1 MGWIVHRHGVLY
13 AQNGYNTQFEGV
25 VAQVVGDFLW
35 RRDTKRER
43 CWIAE
48 KDGALV
54 GCVMV
59 VRKAPT
65 VAKLRLLLVEPEAR
79 GMGVGSALIQA
90 CIDFARKKSYRKMTL
105 WTHKNLKAA
114 RRLYQAAGF
123 KLVSSIPN
131 PSFGKKLVDETWEL
145 KL

>member
-13 AQNGYNTQFEGV
+13 AKDGYNTQFEGV
-25 VAQVVGDFLW
+25 VAQVVGGFLW
-35 RRDTKRER
+35 RRDTKHER

-48 KDGALV
+48 RDGAFL

-79 GMGVGSALIQA
+79 GMGIGSALIQA
-90 CIDFARKKSYRKMTL
+90 CIDFARKKGYRKMTL
-105 WTHKNLKAA
+105 WTHRNLKAA

-123 KLVSSIPN
+123 QLVSSIPN

-145 KL
+145 RL